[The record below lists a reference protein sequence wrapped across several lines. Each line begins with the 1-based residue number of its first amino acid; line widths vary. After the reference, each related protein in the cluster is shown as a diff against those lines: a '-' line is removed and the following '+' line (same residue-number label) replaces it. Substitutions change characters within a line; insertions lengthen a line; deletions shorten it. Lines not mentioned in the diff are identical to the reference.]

1 MDWFIAAIETPF
13 FRNVSFLVGVLVA
26 VISVL
31 SVRATA
37 RKKQSADVIF
47 ATRSDELL
55 QKGVRL
61 IREEAL
67 HIQSNIRKYANA
79 PDSNSENAAAIRY
92 VLNHYENIAIGIQDG
107 IYDEE
112 MFKKASFSTIM
123 EIRRHSE
130 TFITDVRVTA
140 QRETLYQEFCWLCTR
155 WKKYPL
161 KSRPH

>member
-1 MDWFIAAIETPF
+1 MDWLISSIESAF

-31 SVRATA
+31 TVRATA
-37 RKKQSADVIF
+37 RRKQSADVIF
-47 ATRSDELL
+47 ATRNDELL
-55 QKGVRL
+55 RNGIRL

-67 HIQSNIRKYANA
+67 HTNSNIRKYAKPPEA
-79 PDSNSENAAAIRY
+79 QTENAAAIRY
-92 VLNHYENIAIGIQDG
+92 VLNHFEYVAVGIQDG

-130 TFITDVRVTA
+130 TYITDVRSEQNRDTI
-140 QRETLYQEFCWLCTR
+140 YQEFCWLCER
-155 WKKYPL
+155 WKKAPL
-161 KSRPH
+161 KSR